1 MDQKFELSVEL
12 SPEISESL
20 RTEILCFSSQ
30 PATFKKIKEKVEE
43 CCCVPECVQTI
54 LYQDNVVSDNSTPQ
68 SLYLRSGDTVRVSY
82 PHRGLVNEVKT
93 VVKWLQQC
101 TKVLLK
107 FWEAWNSG
115 KKEIISDESMAILAD
130 RTAPRLLVKQLFS
143 PWSDSSTLVNA
154 QHFDY
159 LGGVQVMVN
168 FHKLLLKLRKSN
180 INLSDNVY
188 IPYLEFVCCRGI
200 ANYAMNNGCSRR
212 VAQCGGLDSCIAS
225 FLIKEADDESLRI
238 NSDYTV
244 LVVALRG
251 IFK

>member
-1 MDQKFELSVEL
+1 MFF
-12 SPEISESL
+12 
-20 RTEILCFSSQ
+20 FS
-30 PATFKKIKEKVEE
+30 ARKIKEKIEE

-54 LYQDNVVSDNSTPQ
+54 LYQDNVVSDNITPQ

-82 PHRGLVNEVKT
+82 PHRGLVHEVKT

-101 TKVLLK
+101 TEILQK
-107 FWEAWNSG
+107 FWEALNSG

-130 RTAPRLLVKQLFS
+130 QTAPGLLDKQLFS
-143 PWSDSSTLVNA
+143 QWSDSSALVNA

-159 LGGVQVMVN
+159 LQGVHLMVN
-168 FHKLLLKLRKSN
+168 FHKLLLKLRKNN
-180 INLSDNVY
+180 IDLSNVY

-200 ANYAMNNGCSRR
+200 ANYAMNNDCSRR

-225 FLIKEADDESLRI
+225 FLIKAADDESLRI
-238 NSDYTV
+238 NRDYTV